1 MPTRRRGLWMLTLVT
16 LAQLVSALASQGI
29 GVWGGMAQQRYNFGV
44 GQLGVLAG
52 IANATTI
59 LGMFFLAPRLD
70 RHGERAWLF
79 LGMLLLGAAFLLLGQ
94 ATAYAGLVL
103 AMALAGLGY
112 SPIQPAGS
120 KAVYHWFG
128 PQQRGPA
135 MGIRQAALPL
145 GGALAAVLFGWLLT
159 RYSWAVTMSL
169 IGGGLGLTACAF
181 RFCYQEKRDIESQ
194 SQARSGWKGLQ
205 EYLDDTAFRDAAAVG
220 IVLVAAQTMLSVFW
234 VVFVVGRSGGTVS
247 EAATYLM
254 ILQLAGAFGRIA
266 LPVLGQRLSI
276 SHQGMVVTCGL
287 CTAIILVALTFLPIA
302 PSWKLVA
309 GFSCFIGVVGFGWYG
324 PWVVWLA
331 EIARPDEIG
340 RVIGGAMM
348 LNQISIALTPV
359 VIGFVVDWSGDFTP
373 AFALL
378 VVSIASVLLWTRR
391 ESTNR

>member
-1 MPTRRRGLWMLTLVT
+1 MLTLVT

-29 GVWGGMAQQRYNFGV
+29 GVWGGMAQQRYSFGV

-59 LGMFFLAPRLD
+59 LGMFLLAPRLD

-79 LGMLLLGAAFLLLGQ
+79 LGMLLLGTAFLLLGQ
-94 ATAYAGLVL
+94 ATEYAGLVL
-103 AMALAGLGY
+103 AMAMAGLGY

-181 RFCYQEKRDIESQ
+181 RFCYQEKRDLASQ
-194 SQARSGWKGLQ
+194 AQARSGWRGLQ
-205 EYLDDTAFRDAAAVG
+205 EYLDNTAFRDAAAVG

-234 VVFVVGRSGGTVS
+234 VAFIVGRSGGTVS

-276 SHQGMVVTCGL
+276 SHRDTVVACGL
-287 CTAIILVALTFLPIA
+287 LTAIILVALSFLPLS
-302 PSWKLVA
+302 PSLLAGASCLV
-309 GFSCFIGVVGFGWYG
+309 GIVGFGWYG
-324 PWVVWLA
+324 AWVVWLT
-331 EIARPDEIG
+331 EIAKPNEIG
-340 RVIGGAMM
+340 LVAGGAMT
-348 LNQISIALTPV
+348 LNQVSIALTPV
-359 VIGFVVDWSGDFTP
+359 VIGFVVDWSGDFVP

-391 ESTNR
+391 ESTGR